1 MDGAITWKEPESL
14 NDFMERRVSMKYM
27 VAEEKKVFKLFFEER
42 VGFFRWGEG
51 GRRCLYWIKKGIDGK
66 KFKFS

>member
-14 NDFMERRVSMKYM
+14 NDFMEQRVSMKYM

-42 VGFFRWGEG
+42 VGFFRWGKEG
-51 GRRCLYWIKKGIDGK
+51 EGVCIG
-66 KFKFS
+66 